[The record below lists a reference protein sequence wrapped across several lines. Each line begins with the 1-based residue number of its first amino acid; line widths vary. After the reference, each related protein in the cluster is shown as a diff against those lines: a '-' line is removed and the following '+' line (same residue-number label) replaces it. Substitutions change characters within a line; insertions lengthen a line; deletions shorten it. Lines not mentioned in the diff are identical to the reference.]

1 MGVSVSETTSIYSK
15 EELKL
20 GQLPHQL
27 FLFNMVGNHILLSII
42 ALSNSSVPW
51 LALGVPLLGCLIIGF
66 TLIRGQSLKNHQ
78 SDFVKANWRMVLKRT
93 KIFMIA
99 YGLLGVAATIAW
111 LVHDSIAIKEMAYA
125 IVGGLGILPTMVMV
139 LVLTVIESESLNNAL
154 KGELGDSDREKF
166 LGEAPNELVAE
177 SE

>member
-1 MGVSVSETTSIYSK
+1 MSEATSIYSK

-51 LALGVPLLGCLIIGF
+51 LALGVPVIGCLIIGF
-66 TLIRGQSLKNHQ
+66 TLIRGMSLKNHE
-78 SDFVKANWRMVLKRT
+78 SDFVRANWRMVLKRT
-93 KIFMIA
+93 KIFMVA
-99 YGLLGVAATIAW
+99 YGLLGTAVTIAW
-111 LVHDSIAIKEMAYA
+111 LVHESIAIKEMAYA

-139 LVLTVIESESLNNAL
+139 LILTVIESESLNHAL
-154 KGELGDSDREKF
+154 KGELTEKAREKF
-166 LGEAPNELVAE
+166 LGEAPSDMVAAE